1 MKKGIFWVTDPNSEK
16 PQLITVSVE
25 CSASGYS
32 DLPVSYSSK
41 SGDNFNHK
49 IEWQRLDRIV
59 TNGLPYNY
67 YPRGRVEI
75 KNGKAIIYI
84 NPDINKENVIEEII
98 ASFDLKRP
106 NELRSV
112 TIKSDGSKHYQYS
125 C

>member
-1 MKKGIFWVTDPNSEK
+1 MKKGIFWVTDHNSEK

-98 ASFDLKRP
+98 ASFDLKKP

>member
-1 MKKGIFWVTDPNSEK
+1 MKKGIFWVTDHNSEK

-32 DLPVSYSSK
+32 DSPVSYSSK

-75 KNGKAIIYI
+75 KNGKAIIYM

-98 ASFDLKRP
+98 ASFDLKKP
-106 NELRSV
+106 NELQSV

>member
-1 MKKGIFWVTDPNSEK
+1 MKKGIFWVTDHNSEK

-32 DLPVSYSSK
+32 YSPVSYSSK

-49 IEWQRLDRIV
+49 IEWQRLDRTV
-59 TNGLPYNY
+59 TNGMPYNY

-84 NPDINKENVIEEII
+84 NPDINKANVIEEII
-98 ASFDLKRP
+98 ASFDLKKS

-112 TIKSDGSKHYQYS
+112 TIQSDGSKHYQYF

>member
-75 KNGKAIIYI
+75 KNGKASIYI